1 MKLKAYNRVK
11 MSKVLEPRC
20 QQARTSFTR
29 TTLAFVL
36 SLLLWAKPL
45 LAAFSGQT
53 LASVTDSSASAAPLQ
68 VSVSAAAVSEETP
81 LNRPAGF
88 TIQLKWQ
95 GRLSDV
101 EFDPVETPQLAN
113 FKVAGS
119 SSSNWVGL
127 ENGRQTSIKTFS
139 YTLRPEGLGMGYVES
154 MRVSYL
160 DKATGEKHA
169 LYTSRVGIKVVDAVP
184 EPGEAPLGLVLAI
197 GLLVCAALV
206 ALVFQMEARAKKKEA
221 ARLAAMAPKPLEDE
235 CLDELKST
243 VDINATDLKEAF
255 VMLSKLL
262 RRYLNRRY
270 QIPAQGI
277 STQEVVTA
285 LRQAATSEGRAS
297 EAQVTQIEEVLQ
309 TCDLYKFSGEAGE
322 PSRLARAFALTENF
336 LQQNRRTDAR

>member
-1 MKLKAYNRVK
+1 
-11 MSKVLEPRC
+11 MSKVAKPRC
-20 QQARTSFTR
+20 RQAGILFTR

-36 SLLLWAKPL
+36 SSFLLTNPIWAAFLRQMPADAPDS
-45 LAAFSGQT
+45 LAAP
-53 LASVTDSSASAAPLQ
+53 APLQ
-68 VSVSAAAVSEETP
+68 VSVSASAASEETP
-81 LNRPAGF
+81 LNRLATF
-88 TIQLKWQ
+88 TVQLKWQ

-101 EFDPVETPQLAN
+101 EFDPLETPQLAN

-127 ENGRQTSIKTFS
+127 ENGVQTSIKTFS
-139 YTLRPEGLGMGYVES
+139 FSLRPEGLGMGYVEG
-154 MRVSYL
+154 MRINYL

-169 LYTSRVGIKVVDAVP
+169 LYSSRVGIKVVDAAP
-184 EPGEAPLGLVLAI
+184 EPDEAPLGLILTA

-221 ARLAAMAPKPLEDE
+221 ARLAAAAPKPVEDE
-235 CLDELKST
+235 FVEELKST
-243 VDINATDLKEAF
+243 VDINSTDLKEAF
-255 VMLSKLL
+255 FTLSKLL

-277 STQEVVTA
+277 STQEVVA
-285 LRQAATSEGRAS
+285 SLRQAAASEGQAS
-297 EAQVTQIEEVLQ
+297 EEQVTQIEEVLQ

-322 PSRLARAFALTENF
+322 PARLARAFALTENF